1 MRYTQLRSFHAVATA
16 GGFNAAAE
24 IFHISQPT
32 LTTQVGALE
41 DEYGLQLFIKKGRR
55 RELTNAGR
63 QLLAITA
70 RLFAEEEEA
79 VTFLEQ
85 SRELKHGKLSIG
97 AVGPYHVTEMLA
109 AFNRAYPGIELAV
122 KLGNSTE
129 VLSDLLEY
137 KSDIAVLAH
146 IDEDDRLLTLPYR
159 RHPVATFMRKEHRLA
174 RHKSIKIAALEGE
187 PLIIRERGSTTRR
200 AFEQALAA
208 AKIKP
213 RNVMEIGSREA
224 IREAVIRGIGISYVS
239 VAEFV
244 PDPCLRL
251 VQISDAAIYTYA
263 HVVILKKRETSRI
276 IRAFLEVVRKTKG

>member
-16 GGFNAAAE
+16 GGFNAAADA
-24 IFHISQPT
+24 FNISQPT
-32 LTTQVGALE
+32 LTTQVAALE
-41 DEYGLQLFIKKGRR
+41 HEYGLDLFIKKGRR
-55 RELTNAGR
+55 RELTDAGR

-70 RLFAEEEEA
+70 RLFAEEDEA
-79 VTFLEQ
+79 IAFLEQ
-85 SRELKHGKLSIG
+85 SRELRHGKLSIG

-129 VLSDLLEY
+129 VLSDLVEY
-137 KSDIAVLAH
+137 RSDVAVLAH
-146 IDEDDRLLTLPYR
+146 IDEDERLLTLPYR
-159 RHPVATFMRKEHRLA
+159 RHPVAVFMRREHRLA
-174 RHKSIKIAALEGE
+174 RHKSIKISALQDE

-200 AFEQALAA
+200 AFEEALAA
-208 AKIKP
+208 ARIKV
-213 RNVMEIGSREA
+213 RTVMEIGSREA
-224 IREAVIRGIGISYVS
+224 IREAVIRGIGMSYVS

-244 PDPCLRL
+244 PDARLRL

-276 IRAFLEVVRKTKG
+276 IRAFLQVVRKTKG

>member
-24 IFHISQPT
+24 AFHSSQPT

-41 DEYGLQLFIKKGRR
+41 AEYGLELFIKKGRR

-79 VTFLEQ
+79 IAFLEQ

-137 KSDIAVLAH
+137 KSDIELESV
-146 IDEDDRLLTLPYR
+146 PYQMAR
-159 RHPVATFMRKEHRLA
+159 WVVSMEGKE
-174 RHKSIKIAALEGE
+174 ALEIFKNE
-187 PLIIRERGSTTRR
+187 NRSSLAEDREG
-200 AFEQALAA
+200 
-208 AKIKP
+208 
-213 RNVMEIGSREA
+213 
-224 IREAVIRGIGISYVS
+224 
-239 VAEFV
+239 
-244 PDPCLRL
+244 RL
-251 VQISDAAIYTYA
+251 VYFARNAWDLDNTA
-263 HVVILKKRETSRI
+263 KRYPAMVFRDTCEL
-276 IRAFLEVVRKTKG
+276 AY